1 MDVINQGSTYPITL
15 TFKDGN
21 GNNVTPSAGKY
32 RIDVEGGNSVTGN
45 NANAWVAFTPA
56 NSAYDLTITANENG
70 FKANSSTDREERVV
84 TVEFTYGANGYKQTD
99 EYRYMIRVLENLL
112 DLP

>member
-1 MDVINQGSTYPITL
+1 MDVINQGSTYVL
-15 TFKDGN
+15 GLSFKDEDGN
-21 GNNVTPSAGKY
+21 GVTPSAGKY

-56 NSAYDLTITANENG
+56 NSAYDLTISANENG

-99 EYRYMIRVLENLL
+99 EYRYMIKALENLL
-112 DLP
+112 HTP

>member
-1 MDVINQGSTYPITL
+1 MEVINQGSTYPITL

-21 GNNVTPSAGKY
+21 GNNVTPSAGRY

-45 NANAWVAFTPA
+45 NANAWIDFTPA
-56 NSAYDLTITANENG
+56 NSTYDLIVTANQNG
-70 FKANSSTDREERVV
+70 LNSNNSVDREERVV
-84 TVEFTYGANGYKQTD
+84 TVEFTYGANAYKQTD

-112 DLP
+112 DVP